1 MRGPCSNQPFRDV
14 SRVGY
19 GVEVLWGKEGKWF
32 AGVVVRHKK
41 DAAVGC
47 ECFIVLYDDGDVGKV
62 RIPRDHVRWHSPI
75 TVGELLLRPSKAF
88 EGPLGAGCAIRLHL
102 EAKRSDALRV
112 AGPYIKEMSSDL
124 PAFDDVNSLG
134 ESDSESD
141 EEKEEASQSQ
151 SLSAST
157 VCEDDSDD
165 DNSGEEESED
175 EEEDEDESE
184 SEDEA
189 ESMMVKLVCGS
200 EIRKIELP
208 TSARQG
214 RVGSSEHPYS
224 TLEEYLAS
232 HYGDASVVEY
242 RDDEGDMV
250 TVTCAADLE
259 VACKWH
265 ASASGSGGKSLRFV
279 VQARG
284 EVRPS
289 QRATLRRSTSEPVA
303 MSGSASGAAP
313 SGLPR
318 SHSSPANSP
327 QAASKTSGEAAASR
341 SPLEHAS
348 KLPEAPPA
356 APRRSSAGSGTAT
369 PHGLSARLAR
379 SPSGA
384 AAAAAAAA
392 IAGGVPL
399 KWQRGKLLG
408 EGQFGR
414 VFAAMDLVTGRW
426 LAVKQVRCGGGDRS
440 KQASAAIA
448 QLEQEIE
455 ILRPLSHPNIV
466 HFYGCKREG
475 SHLLIFIEYCA
486 GGSLLATLNTFGPLS
501 EAVLRSYAAQ
511 LLDGLDYLH
520 SNNIMH
526 RDIKCANILV
536 DHGVVKLADFGCARS
551 IASVAR
557 SFSDGAGGHDDDA
570 ECNTVVGTMQFMA
583 PEILRGGG
591 YDQKADIWSFGI
603 TVIEMATGK
612 PPWPNGPNAIFRA
625 SCTDETP
632 PIPDT
637 CVRASYQLREKRGDH
652 ASCGVSSDALSLHR
666 SLASLDLSPRT
677 AAFQQRRSTSS
688 KLACA
693 ATSSSARARSGYS
706 RIRS

>member
-1 MRGPCSNQPFRDV
+1 MRGSTDRRPVKDD

-32 AGVVVRHKK
+32 AGVVVRHKT
-41 DAAVGC
+41 DAAVGG

-62 RIPRDHVRWHSPI
+62 RVPRDSVRWHSPI

-88 EGPLGAGCAIRLHL
+88 EGPLGAGCAIRLRL
-102 EAKRSDALRV
+102 EAKRGDALRG
-112 AGPYIKEMSSDL
+112 AGPYIKESESDL

-134 ESDSESD
+134 ESDCSES
-141 EEKEEASQSQ
+141 EEEEEEEEEEASRSQ
-151 SLSAST
+151 SLSVST
-157 VCEDDSDD
+157 VGDGDAGGSD
-165 DNSGEEESED
+165 EEESED
-175 EEEDEDESE
+175 EGEDDDEEE

-208 TSARQG
+208 LSARQQG
-214 RVGSSEHPYS
+214 RSGSGSDDHPYA

-265 ASASGSGGKSLRFV
+265 ASAAGSGGKSLRFV

-289 QRATLRRSTSEPVA
+289 QRATLRRSASEPVA
-303 MSGSASGAAP
+303 MGSSASSAP
-313 SGLPR
+313 PSALPR
-318 SHSSPANSP
+318 AHSSPASSP
-327 QAASKTSGEAAASR
+327 QAASKTSGGGAAAR

-356 APRRSSAGSGTAT
+356 SPSRSSAGSGSDT
-369 PHGLSARLAR
+369 PRGLDARLAR

-392 IAGGVPL
+392 LAGGVPL

-426 LAVKQVRCGGGDRS
+426 LAVKQVRFGGGGRS

-511 LLDGLDYLH
+511 LLDGLEYLH
-520 SNNIMH
+520 ANNIMH

-557 SFSDGAGGHDDDA
+557 SFSAAVGGRHELHRSDDGVA
-570 ECNTVVGTMQFMA
+570 FLFLIA

-612 PPWPNGPNAIFRA
+612 PPWPNGPNAIFKA

-637 CVRASYQLREKRGDH
+637 CVDTCVLEKRG
-652 ASCGVSSDALSLHR
+652 APACTMPAVSLRRLTHFLALSPSRLSR
-666 SLASLDLSPRT
+666 SRALALPR
-677 AAFQQRRSTSS
+677 APKLFSRGKAF
-688 KLACA
+688 
-693 ATSSSARARSGYS
+693 Y
-706 RIRS
+706 